1 MTDITINDLTL
12 TTLEGTGV
20 FDVLMRATKT
30 HLEAEFNKN
39 RIKGPEYS
47 TVYLGSLE
55 SVMRTSLEFL
65 LQRQKISLEAQLME
79 QQVLVA
85 QAEVEKANAQVEL
98 TKQQVLQSKVE
109 LEILQLNKAK
119 IPAEIA
125 HLNAQTALLGQQ
137 VLVAQA
143 EVEKANAQVDLVKQ
157 QVLQSKGELEIL
169 QLSKGKI
176 PAEIAHLQ
184 AQTALLGQQ
193 KLNAVIEGEVL
204 TGQVCKL
211 KAEYDLLMLQKDR
224 TTAETSLLT
233 QKIATERAQ
242 TTEIGVD
249 TNSILGRQK
258 NLYLAQTEGF
268 ARDAEQK
275 AAKLMAD
282 IWNVQRTTDEGI
294 KPTVEAANTDAFIGR
309 AIKKMLSGVGA

>member
-1 MTDITINDLTL
+1 MADITVASLTEASL
-12 TTLEGTGV
+12 TGSGV
-20 FDVLMRATKT
+20 FDVLMRATKA
-30 HLEAEFNKN
+30 HLEQEYSQN
-39 RIKGPEYS
+39 RIRGVEYS

-79 QQVLVA
+79 QQVLIA

-98 TKQQVLQSKVE
+98 AKQQVLQSKVE
-109 LEILQLNKAK
+109 LEILQLNKDK

-125 HLNAQTALLGQQ
+125 HLN
-137 VLVAQA
+137 
-143 EVEKANAQVDLVKQ
+143 
-157 QVLQSKGELEIL
+157 
-169 QLSKGKI
+169 
-176 PAEIAHLQ
+176 

-204 TGQVCKL
+204 TNQVCKL

-309 AIKKMLSGVGA
+309 AINKMLSGVGA

>member
-1 MTDITINDLTL
+1 MADITINDLTL
-12 TTLEGTGV
+12 TTLEGTGI

-98 TKQQVLQSKVE
+98 AKQQVLQSKVE
-109 LEILQLNKAK
+109 LEILQLNKDK

-125 HLNAQTALLGQQ
+125 HLN
-137 VLVAQA
+137 
-143 EVEKANAQVDLVKQ
+143 
-157 QVLQSKGELEIL
+157 
-169 QLSKGKI
+169 
-176 PAEIAHLQ
+176 

-204 TGQVCKL
+204 TNQVCKL

-233 QKIATERAQ
+233 QKIATEKAQ

-249 TNSILGRQK
+249 ANSILGRQK

-275 AAKLMAD
+275 AATLLAD
-282 IWNVQRTTDEGI
+282 TWKVRRTTNEDTI
-294 KPTVEAANTDAFIGR
+294 ADSTNKLDDPTIGK
-309 AIKKMLSGVGA
+309 AIQKLLSGIGL